1 MDPLTS
7 KQEEILNFIDDF
19 QRSKGVAPTLKEI
32 SSGFSVCIGT
42 VQSHI
47 RALQKKGY
55 LNIES
60 NVHRGIRLP
69 TRKREWEAHREGR
82 GDFEERIGAK
92 LKGETD
98 LHKIFQTVRG
108 EMQTW
113 LGVDRADLFVYDIN
127 RRELRGS
134 SFFGVHFPG
143 EPDVQQPE
151 SIADSISGHAF
162 RRRKPV
168 VETEAG
174 RTKVFE
180 TERDARPGLKACAA
194 IPILGRDRVLGILRL
209 DHRANPAFFEE
220 GVTGRA
226 SLAAAALAPT
236 LEQGTLNAELQ
247 QRIRL
252 QTALVALCR
261 TINSTSD
268 FQKILHDIYD
278 IVRSLVDAPVF
289 IIAVR
294 DDAGQW
300 WFLLETDV
308 IEGKAWED
316 NNPHRADIG
325 QNEALRTLQIQP
337 YYIKH
342 RTPEEVRILESRGP
356 NFTGAGWLP
365 VGNVTKRSG
374 SILYVPL
381 KSGSEM
387 MGYLSAQSY
396 AFNAYSIQD
405 AENLML
411 IGEYIGL
418 AVQNAWRKEKERA
431 RLDAAEKLL
440 NRLDRM
446 EEELKSLAQASGEGR
461 TRTRLESLAAE
472 MASFRPDRQGPAAY
486 LTRS

>member
-1 MDPLTS
+1 MDPLTR
-7 KQEEILNFIDDF
+7 KQEDFLNFIDDF
-19 QRSKGVAPTLKEI
+19 QRSKGAAPTLKEI
-32 SSGFSVCIGT
+32 SSAFSVCIGT

-55 LNIES
+55 LSVES

-82 GDFEERIGAK
+82 GDFEERIGSK
-92 LKGETD
+92 LRAETD
-98 LHKIFQTVRG
+98 LRKIFATVRG
-108 EMQTW
+108 DLQAW
-113 LGVDRADLFVYDIN
+113 LGADRVDLFVYDVN

-151 SIADSISGHAF
+151 SVADSISGLAF

-168 VETEAG
+168 VETEAE

-180 TERDARPGLKACAA
+180 TEAAARPGLKACAA

-209 DHRANPAFFEE
+209 DHNGNPGFFDEQA
-220 GVTGRA
+220 TGRA
-226 SLAAAALAPT
+226 AVSAAALAPA
-236 LEQGTLNAELQ
+236 LEQGTLHAELQ
-247 QRIRL
+247 TQIRL
-252 QTALVALCR
+252 QSALVALCR
-261 TINSTSD
+261 TINSSRD
-268 FQKILHDIYD
+268 FQKILHDVYD
-278 IVRSLVDAPVF
+278 IVRGLVDTPVF
-289 IIAVR
+289 IIAVK

-308 IEGKAWED
+308 IDGKEWED

-365 VGNVTKRSG
+365 VGNVTRRSC
-374 SILYVPL
+374 SIMYVPL
-381 KSGSEM
+381 KSGGEM
-387 MGYLSAQSY
+387 MGYLSSQSY
-396 AFNAYSIQD
+396 QYNAYSIQD
-405 AENLML
+405 AESLML

-440 NRLDRM
+440 GRLDRM
-446 EEELKSLAQASGEGR
+446 EEELKSLATVVGEGR
-461 TRTRLESLAAE
+461 VRTRLESLAGD
-472 MASFRPDRQGPAAY
+472 MASFRSDRQGPGAY
-486 LTRS
+486 LLRT